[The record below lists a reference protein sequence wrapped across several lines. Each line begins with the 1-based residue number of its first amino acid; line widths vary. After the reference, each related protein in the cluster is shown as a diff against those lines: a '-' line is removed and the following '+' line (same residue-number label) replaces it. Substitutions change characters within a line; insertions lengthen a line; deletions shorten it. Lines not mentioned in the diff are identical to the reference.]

1 MAPTLAWT
9 NLSTWIFATTTANG
23 QFASS
28 AVGLA
33 FASIIAKERC
43 AKIVVVV
50 GFALTTANGHFA
62 AVAVKFA
69 LTAANGRVARSAVA
83 VKFALTIAAGTAVQ
97 FARVKP
103 RDEM

>member
-50 GFALTTANGHFA
+50 GFALTTANGHSA
-62 AVAVKFA
+62 G
-69 LTAANGRVARSAVA
+69 NAVA